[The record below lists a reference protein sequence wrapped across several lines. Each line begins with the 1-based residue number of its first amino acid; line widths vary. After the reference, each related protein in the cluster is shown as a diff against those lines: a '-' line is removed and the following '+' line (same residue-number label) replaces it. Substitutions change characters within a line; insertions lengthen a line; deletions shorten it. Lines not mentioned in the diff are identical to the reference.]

1 MVGVLPNRQMEDAMG
16 THGTSLQ
23 HPEIGSVAMRMLWI
37 PAVASI
43 LVVGHLA
50 LRAPQDGA
58 AATMAPAASH
68 AAPSVVQ
75 AAQRADATPRSRD
88 AVPAAPDEATTT
100 HEALDPV
107 GAGHDVAR

>member
-1 MVGVLPNRQMEDAMG
+1 MEDAMG
-16 THGTSLQ
+16 MHGTSLQ
-23 HPEIGSVAMRMLWI
+23 HPETGRVATRMLWI

-50 LRAPQDGA
+50 LRAPHDGA
-58 AATMAPAASH
+58 AATMAPAA
-68 AAPSVVQ
+68 Q
-75 AAQRADATPRSRD
+75 AAQRADAAPRSRA
-88 AVPAAPDEATTT
+88 AVPAAVDEATTA

>member
-1 MVGVLPNRQMEDAMG
+1 MG
-16 THGTSLQ
+16 MHGTSLQ
-23 HPEIGSVAMRMLWI
+23 HPEIGSVATRMLWV

-50 LRAPQDGA
+50 LRAPQDGTA
-58 AATMAPAASH
+58 VTMAPAASR
-68 AAPSVVQ
+68 AAPPAVQ
-75 AAQRADATPRSRD
+75 AAQRADAAPRSRD
-88 AVPAAPDEATTT
+88 AAPAALDEATTA